1 MKNRIIIIVVS
12 SLMLSLVTPNLKGKE
27 DFIRYRTHIL
37 MEKRIIKTEDIQG
50 ENNSAKIMNFEVDSI
65 IKRMNADIHEI
76 ESIENKKEW
85 FIAYKENINRYSNVL
100 DTPETIYDYYTSK
113 ELDILF
119 RVVQAEVGDE
129 YSFEQKINVA
139 SVIFNRIMHDDFAN
153 EMQNI
158 LTSDQFQSISD
169 GRYMEIKV
177 SEETILACEYSFMFR
192 DKTNGCLFFDSNGK
206 LNYEFVYSD
215 GAHNF
220 YR

>member
-1 MKNRIIIIVVS
+1 
-12 SLMLSLVTPNLKGKE
+12 
-27 DFIRYRTHIL
+27 
-37 MEKRIIKTEDIQG
+37 
-50 ENNSAKIMNFEVDSI
+50 MNFEVDSI

-85 FIAYKENINRYSNVL
+85 FIAYKEKINRYSNVL

-113 ELDILF
+113 ELDMLF